1 MRYGAWLCL
10 QNNFEIRK
18 FRTEIHTERRTAH
31 MYIYTYIYTYREISI
46 DITSVG
52 LASARPNYNEKVYV
66 SIGLD
71 DVREEC

>member
-18 FRTEIHTERRTAH
+18 FRTEIYTERRTAH
-31 MYIYTYIYTYREISI
+31 MYIYTYREISI

-52 LASARPNYNEKVYV
+52 LASAHPNYNEKVYV